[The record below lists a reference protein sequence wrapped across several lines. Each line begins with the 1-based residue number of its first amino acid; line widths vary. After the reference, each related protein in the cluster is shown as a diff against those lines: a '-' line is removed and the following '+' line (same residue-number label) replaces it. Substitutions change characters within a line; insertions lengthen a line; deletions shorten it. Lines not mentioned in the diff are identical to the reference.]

1 MRTWFA
7 RHGPDARN
15 GGTSYPGYCNWVED
29 NKPMKPGRGISKNGY
44 RGAVAWL
51 IWDGDAAYK
60 WLKTKKIR
68 SLLEREFPK
77 RKRSP
82 KGNNLYTGC

>member
-1 MRTWFA
+1 
-7 RHGPDARN
+7 
-15 GGTSYPGYCNWVED
+15 
-29 NKPMKPGRGISKNGY
+29 MKTARGISKNGY

-51 IWDGDAAYK
+51 IWGGDAAYK

-68 SLLEREFPK
+68 SLLEKEFPK

-82 KGNNLYTGC
+82 KGNNLHKGC